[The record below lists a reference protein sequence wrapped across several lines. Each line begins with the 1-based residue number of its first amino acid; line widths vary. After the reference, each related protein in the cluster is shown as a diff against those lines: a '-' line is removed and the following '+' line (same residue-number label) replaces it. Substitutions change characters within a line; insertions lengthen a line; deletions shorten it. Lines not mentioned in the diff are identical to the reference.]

1 MPIDRLPTTTRDH
14 AQRERTMTAD
24 PLPTALTIDRYTSP
38 VDDLLV
44 VTDEAGT
51 LRAVSFAGGEARM
64 TAQLAR
70 HYPGVALVAGSM
82 PTVIRAA
89 LDAYFAG
96 DHAALDA
103 IPTATGGTA
112 FQRAVWAA
120 LREVPIGATASYRDI
135 ATRLGDPKAVRAVG
149 MANNANPISIVVP
162 CHRVIGAD
170 GSMTGYGG
178 GLERKRWLL
187 AHEGVA
193 VAGPPP
199 AGSPATR
206 PLLA

>member
-1 MPIDRLPTTTRDH
+1 MTTDRVETVTSRRAHEETMMTTDL
-14 AQRERTMTAD
+14 
-24 PLPTALTIDRYTSP
+24 LPTALTIDRYTSP

-51 LRAVSFAGGEARM
+51 LRAVSFADGEPRM

-70 HYPGVALVAGSM
+70 HYPGLALVAGSM
-82 PTVIRAA
+82 PAAIRSA

-96 DHAALDA
+96 DHAALHA

-193 VAGPPP
+193 VAGPPL